1 MKIYTEVNY
10 VWSAEKG
17 DLIQTSSKSYDYEGE
32 VALCHHLP
40 KWIHPLLENRF
51 FAIAHYRDNGDDS
64 FWRFGRTFKEFKGTC
79 PEGMKRD

>member
-10 VWSAEKG
+10 VWSEKRG
-17 DLIQTSSKSYDYEGE
+17 ELIQTSSKSYDYGGE

-51 FAIAHYRDNGDDS
+51 YAIAHYRD
-64 FWRFGRTFKEFKGTC
+64 
-79 PEGMKRD
+79 